1 MPYRD
6 PAQGAAWMREYRKRK
21 RAGKTGAPAT
31 LPCVPSVAVH
41 QSLRRCPRKQL
52 AVQVPRPRF
61 RRPCPCE
68 KLFTAV
74 SRPRC
79 NWRERFLSGSSPPR
93 RARIAITPDTV
104 RPARRAVIVEVE
116 RNESAAKHPPTKG
129 LL

>member
-79 NWRERFLSGSSPPR
+79 NWRERFLSGSSPR
-93 RARIAITPDTV
+93 MYARTATTPATV
-104 RPARRAVIVEVE
+104 RPARAAAIVEIARGENGVIGE
-116 RNESAAKHPPTKG
+116 PG
-129 LL
+129 